1 MPNNVLGTAVR
12 LLLAALSGWLLALA
26 YPTPGQWWWAPI
38 SVAIFSALAWN
49 QTKKL
54 GAITGFLYGFV
65 AFLAQHTWLTVVGL
79 DAMWILSIYL
89 ATWTGAIGIV
99 ISICSRAI
107 TAKVIPW
114 PIGLLA
120 ISSIWILE
128 EFLRGRY
135 PFGGYPWARLAFSQ
149 ADSPLAF
156 WSRIGGIPWLSFVVV
171 AIAVACVGIVSV
183 ASMRAK
189 VMLALFVIASFLI
202 PISLSSAERSVE
214 PDTSD
219 STIAI
224 GVIQGGTPQTG
235 MGAMDVRRAVLDNHV
250 KQTIEL
256 AQKVQ
261 RGEEPQPEI
270 VIWPE
275 NSSDLDPFV
284 EADAAALIDQAAKA
298 IGVPILVGA
307 VVESKTDPQN
317 EVYNMG
323 IMWDPVTGAGETYI
337 KNAPVPFGEFIPFR
351 SILTK
356 LISRYERVPR
366 DFAHGTEP
374 GIFTV
379 NGVTLG
385 DLICFEV
392 AVDSVVNRV
401 INAGAQVLVVQTNNA
416 TYAGTAL
423 PQQQLQI
430 ERLRAIEND
439 RTVVVAATT
448 GISARIA
455 PDGSV
460 DPIIEDGEVGSFVVE
475 VLPHSNLTPAVRFGP
490 YVELLLCL
498 LVVGVLVF
506 IPIRERRR
514 RSS

>member
-1 MPNNVLGTAVR
+1 MPNNVFGTAVR
-12 LLLAALSGWLLALA
+12 LFLAALSGWLLALA

-38 SVAIFSALAWN
+38 SVAIFLAVAWN

-65 AFLAQHTWLTVVGL
+65 AFLAQHSWLTVVGV
-79 DAMWILSIYL
+79 DATWILSFYL
-89 ATWTGAIGIV
+89 AIWIGAIGIV
-99 ISICSRAI
+99 ISSISRAI
-107 TAKVIPW
+107 TKKVIPW
-114 PIGLLA
+114 PIGLLT
-120 ISSIWILE
+120 IGSVWVLE

-171 AIAVACVGIVSV
+171 AISVACVSIFII
-183 ASMRAK
+183 ASIRAK
-189 VMLALFVIASFLI
+189 VALVLFVIVCFLI
-202 PISLSSAERSVE
+202 PITLSNVSISTDANGAE
-214 PDTSD
+214 

-224 GVIQGGTPQTG
+224 GVVQGGTPQTG

-256 AQKVQ
+256 AQKIQ
-261 RGEEPQPEI
+261 RGEESQPEI

-275 NSSDLDPFV
+275 NSSDLDPYV
-284 EADAAALIDQAAKA
+284 EDDAAALIDQAVKA

-307 VVESKTDPQN
+307 VVESATDPQN

-323 IMWDPVTGAGETYI
+323 ILWGPSTGPGETYI

-351 SILTK
+351 SVLTQ

-374 GIFTV
+374 GIFTI
-379 NGVTLG
+379 NGVVVG

-392 AVDSVVNRV
+392 AVDPVVNRV
-401 INAGAQVLVVQTNNA
+401 VNDGAQVLVVQTNNA

-423 PQQQLQI
+423 PLQQLNI

-448 GISARIA
+448 GISARIT

-460 DPIIEDGEVGSFVVE
+460 DPILEDGDVGSFVVE
-475 VLPHSNLTPAVRFGP
+475 VAPQVNLTPGARFGP
-490 YVELLLCL
+490 YIELLLCI
-498 LVVGVLVF
+498 LVVGVLAF

-514 RSS
+514 RSG